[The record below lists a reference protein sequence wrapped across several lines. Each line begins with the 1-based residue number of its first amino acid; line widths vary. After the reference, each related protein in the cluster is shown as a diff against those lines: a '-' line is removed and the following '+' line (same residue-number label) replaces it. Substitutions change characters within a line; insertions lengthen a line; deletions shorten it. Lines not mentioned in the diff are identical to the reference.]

1 MIEKV
6 TISERCHLV
15 RPDAAQRR
23 AINRLFRGL
32 PLPLFTSSLEE
43 VFLETGF
50 PENLLLATLWRF
62 EQELTAGGSLLVV
75 HMRKEIEIYPLQGDE
90 VHDLLNRHTRFVN
103 VLAVTEPEYRLDLF
117 RDAGERG
124 RRRAQGRS

>member
-1 MIEKV
+1 M
-6 TISERCHLV
+6 
-15 RPDAAQRR
+15 
-23 AINRLFRGL
+23 
-32 PLPLFTSSLEE
+32 
-43 VFLETGF
+43 ETGF
-50 PENLLLATLWRF
+50 PEDLLLATLRRF

-75 HMRKEIEIYPLQGDE
+75 HVRKEIEIYPLQGDE

-124 RRRAQGRS
+124 RRRAHGRS